1 MTTLKRR
8 WFSWP
13 LIFSLVVAICSAG
26 PAPMVTWAQSG
37 GPGPAPLPAP
47 VPLSGTD
54 IDQLVAP
61 IALYPDALVA
71 QVLAGSTYPSQV
83 TEAARWMSL
92 NPGLTGA
99 SLAAAVNVQAWD
111 PSIKALTQFPS
122 VLDNM
127 ANNLSWTSSL
137 GEAYYNQPSDVL
149 AAVQAMRNRAM
160 AAGTLVPTPQQNV
173 VVQNGAVLIQPVN
186 PGVVYVPAYNPWLV
200 YGAPVPVYPGY
211 DLGAVLATGIIA
223 FGVGV
228 LVSAFVFPWGW
239 GGWGCDWHG
248 RNVIFQRNVY
258 VSRSNN
264 FYGGGRFGGGAWHG
278 RPGYGR
284 VGGYRPGAVA
294 GRGMGGVPG
303 RAYGPAGRPGEGAF
317 RNPGVANRNPGNE
330 RFGAP
335 AGRNP
340 GNERVGA
347 PVGRNPGYARFG
359 APAGRNPGA
368 QRVANNAYRGYGG
381 APVTGTNRNAFAGY
395 SAGGE
400 ARAAAERGRSSF
412 VGRAAS
418 ALGGVGRAVG
428 HAGKR

>member
-13 LIFSLVVAICSAG
+13 LIFSLVVALCSAG

-47 VPLSGTD
+47 VPLSSTD

-71 QVLAGSTYPSQV
+71 QVLAGSTYPSQI
-83 TEAARWMSL
+83 TEAARWLSL

-99 SLAAAVNVQAWD
+99 NLAAAANAQAWD
-111 PSIKALTQFPS
+111 PSVKALTQFPS

-160 AAGTLVPTPQQNV
+160 AAGTLAPTPQQNV
-173 VVQNGAVLIQPVN
+173 VVQGGAVLIQPVN

-228 LVSAFVFPWGW
+228 LVSALVFPWGW
-239 GGWGCDWHG
+239 GFWGCNWHN
-248 RNVIFQRNVY
+248 RTVIFQRNVY
-258 VSRSNN
+258 ISHTNA
-264 FYGGGRFGGGAWHG
+264 FYGGRVAGWRG
-278 RPGYGR
+278 RPGYGP
-284 VGGYRPGAVA
+284 VGGYRGGAVA
-294 GRGMGGVPG
+294 GRGVGGVPG
-303 RAYGPAGRPGEGAF
+303 RAYGQAGRPGEGAL

-340 GNERVGA
+340 GYGRVGA
-347 PVGRNPGYARFG
+347 APGRSPGV
-359 APAGRNPGA
+359 

-418 ALGGVGRAVG
+418 AVGSVGRAVG